1 MRTIGDFVTANGFV
15 DLVKARNRMAKS
27 LGYVDYYD
35 YKVTQ
40 AEGFGKAALFEIL
53 DTLEKGTRPL
63 MQAAR
68 ARLAKEKGEMALEP
82 WNSAYMMAGD
92 HQEARSVLFPASP
105 SKRVLTTAPISFPT
119 GDITKKLDPYFP
131 FEKAIEQWGRSF
143 SALGISYEGA
153 SMSLD
158 LLDRKGKYSNG
169 FCHWPRLSSVS
180 VGGQR
185 LAAEARLSSLA
196 TPDAVGSG
204 ARRVF
209 LFFEFSWSFSFLFDP
224 LAGES

>member
-1 MRTIGDFVTANGFV
+1 
-15 DLVKARNRMAKS
+15 MAKS

-92 HQEARSVLFPASP
+92 RQEAPSVLFPASA
-105 SKRVLTTAPISFPT
+105 SKRVLTTAP
-119 GDITKKLDPYFP
+119 
-131 FEKAIEQWGRSF
+131 
-143 SALGISYEGA
+143 
-153 SMSLD
+153 
-158 LLDRKGKYSNG
+158 
-169 FCHWPRLSSVS
+169 
-180 VGGQR
+180 
-185 LAAEARLSSLA
+185 
-196 TPDAVGSG
+196 
-204 ARRVF
+204 
-209 LFFEFSWSFSFLFDP
+209 P
-224 LAGES
+224 LCPHR

>member
-68 ARLAKEKGEMALEP
+68 ARLAKEKG
-82 WNSAYMMAGD
+82 GD
-92 HQEARSVLFPASP
+92 
-105 SKRVLTTAPISFPT
+105 
-119 GDITKKLDPYFP
+119 
-131 FEKAIEQWGRSF
+131 
-143 SALGISYEGA
+143 
-153 SMSLD
+153 
-158 LLDRKGKYSNG
+158 
-169 FCHWPRLSSVS
+169 
-180 VGGQR
+180 
-185 LAAEARLSSLA
+185 
-196 TPDAVGSG
+196 G
-204 ARRVF
+204 ARAVE
-209 LFFEFSWSFSFLFDP
+209 LGVHD
-224 LAGES
+224 GG